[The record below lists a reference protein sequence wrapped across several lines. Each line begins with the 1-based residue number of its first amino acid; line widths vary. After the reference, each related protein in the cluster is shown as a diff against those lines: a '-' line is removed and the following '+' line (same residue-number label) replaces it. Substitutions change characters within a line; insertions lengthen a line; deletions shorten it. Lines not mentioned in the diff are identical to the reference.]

1 MLTIGVEP
9 LLQRSVSQHLYSH
22 VVPLAALQ
30 ELKKAV
36 LAVSH
41 VCLRVQLFVNDVV
54 DTGPAVKF
62 RPVVRQ
68 LSKPFPQSVSF

>member
-30 ELKKAV
+30 ALKKAV
-36 LAVSH
+36 LEVSH
-41 VCLRVQLFVNDVV
+41 VCLRVQTFVNLVV
-54 DTGPAVKF
+54 DTGPTVKF

-68 LSKPFPQSVSF
+68 PSKPSPQSVSF

>member
-22 VVPLAALQ
+22 VVPLFVLQ
-30 ELKKAV
+30 ALKKPV

-41 VCLRVQLFVNDVV
+41 VCLRMQTFVNLVV

>member
-22 VVPLAALQ
+22 VVPSATLQ
-30 ELKKAV
+30 ALKKAV
-36 LAVSH
+36 PAVSH
-41 VCLRVQLFVNDVV
+41 VCLIVQLFVNSVV
-54 DTGPAVKF
+54 DNGPAVKF

-68 LSKPFPQSVSF
+68 LSKPSPQSVSC